1 MIRAECQTAAGIV
14 LIHGETIRALEQ
26 AAVKHNATAVKVWFG
41 DHWEFWRRLS
51 GYDTFVITG
60 GN

>member
-1 MIRAECQTAAGIV
+1 MT
-14 LIHGETIRALEQ
+14 IHGETIRALEQ